1 MKKLPILKKHWK
13 TIISVLIVGV
23 IVHALTIAGIVFILH
38 TTDEMIATMIPK
50 SVTTPIAMAVSESL
64 GGIKNLTVVI
74 VVLTGVLGILIA
86 PPIFKLFKI
95 TSPIARGLS
104 LGAASHAVGTTKAI
118 EYGDLDASVATLSL
132 IITGLLTV
140 IAAPLIYQII
150 NMDCIKILTYK

>member
-1 MKKLPILKKHWK
+1 
-13 TIISVLIVGV
+13 
-23 IVHALTIAGIVFILH
+23 
-38 TTDEMIATMIPK
+38 MIPK

-140 IAAPLIYQII
+140 IAAPLIYQL
-150 NMDCIKILTYK
+150 LTWIV